1 MSSFLTTVVTH
12 TPLWVWLLLKALV
25 VVGLLQTRDRVVS
38 SFQVLA
44 MPVGLG
50 AWSLVSAGQ
59 AFGWQPSTLA
69 LWALAFGLGWQLQ
82 RWLMPRQ
89 RVQALPDGRYAVAG
103 SWAPLVLIVLIFMIR
118 YCLAASLAV
127 VPELATL
134 PAFATAACLLYG
146 LPSGLLAAR
155 AWQMLGSRAPVPTL
169 PPASARAA

>member
-1 MSSFLTTVVTH
+1 MSTFLYTVVTH
-12 TPLWVWLLLKALV
+12 TPIWVWLLLKALV
-25 VVGLLQTRDRVVS
+25 VVGLLQTRNRTVS

-59 AFGWQPSTLA
+59 AFGWRASTFLV
-69 LWALAFGLGWQLQ
+69 WAMAFGLGLVLQ

-89 RVQALPDGRYAVAG
+89 RVQALANDRYAVAG
-103 SWAPLVLIVLIFMIR
+103 SWAPLVLILAIFLIR
-118 YCLAASLAV
+118 YAVSASLAV

-134 PAFATAACLLYG
+134 TSFTAAACLLYG

-155 AWQMLGSRAPVPTL
+155 AREVMRSRSPESAQPRGSAQ
-169 PPASARAA
+169 PA